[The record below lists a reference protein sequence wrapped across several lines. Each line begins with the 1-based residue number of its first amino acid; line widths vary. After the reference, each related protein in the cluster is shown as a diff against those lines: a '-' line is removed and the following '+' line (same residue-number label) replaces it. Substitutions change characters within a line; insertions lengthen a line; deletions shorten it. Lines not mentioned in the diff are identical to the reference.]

1 MATNSMIPYSN
12 PAGNNQTTPG
22 AGTMAQAVP
31 LPVTSPMNPTAA
43 PAANPLIPNVIPG
56 VSSTVPSAGST
67 AANQTNTQ
75 QQLTDIYGQGVG
87 TDLTDLLG
95 SIGGTNSTTLQEF
108 EQSLVPQEA
117 TAKANLDASLGAAG
131 VGGNSSVAAIGN
143 ANLQAQEFAATSNET
158 AQLTQEGQQLE
169 SNILG
174 QTEGA
179 AEKEVASSG
188 WDVFGQVIG
197 DVGSLAGD
205 VLGMGGITGAM
216 GKFSSFGGGS
226 VPTVPN
232 SMFSSMN

>member
-22 AGTMAQAVP
+22 AGTMAQAVS
-31 LPVTSPMNPTAA
+31 LPVTSSTNSTAA
-43 PAANPLIPNVIPG
+43 SAANPLIPNVIPG

-87 TDLTDLLG
+87 TDLTNLLG

-108 EQSLVPQEA
+108 QQSLAPQEA
-117 TAKANLDASLGAAG
+117 TAKANLNASLGAAG

-143 ANLQAQEFAATSNET
+143 ANLQAQEFAATSSET

-169 SNILG
+169 ANILG

-216 GKFSSFGGGS
+216 GKFGSFSSGS

-232 SMFSSMN
+232 SMFDSMN